1 LLGVVLLA
9 SAAHYAW
16 LAQAGRWK
24 RAAALLSAGAFNLS
38 LLTLWAS
45 AGWANTYYLFIVAG
59 LSVLVLVK
67 LFETDLGVEAAAWLR
82 GGAAA
87 TIYAAAAWKPL
98 AFDTTWALWVCVL
111 VCVLGVAA
119 GIALRV
125 RSYVY
130 LGTVFL
136 VTSVLSNLV
145 RFGVREP
152 RVGAL
157 LLSSLGLLVVG
168 FMVVVTTRRS
178 ELLQRYRQVRTMLH
192 AWEA

>member
-1 LLGVVLLA
+1 
-9 SAAHYAW
+9 
-16 LAQAGRWK
+16 
-24 RAAALLSAGAFNLS
+24 
-38 LLTLWAS
+38 
-45 AGWANTYYLFIVAG
+45 
-59 LSVLVLVK
+59 
-67 LFETDLGVEAAAWLR
+67 VEAAAWLR

-157 LLSSLGLLVVG
+157 LLSSLCLLVVG

>member
-1 LLGVVLLA
+1 MWTA
-9 SAAHYAW
+9 
-16 LAQAGRWK
+16 
-24 RAAALLSAGAFNLS
+24 
-38 LLTLWAS
+38 
-45 AGWANTYYLFIVAG
+45 AGWSSSYYLLIVAG
-59 LSVLVLVK
+59 LSTVVLVK
-67 LFETDLGVEAAAWLR
+67 LFEADLGAEWAARLR
-82 GGAAA
+82 AAAAA

-98 AFDTTWALWVCVL
+98 AFDTTWALGVCVL
-111 VCVLGVAA
+111 VCVVGVAA

-130 LGTVFL
+130 MGTVFL

-157 LLSSLGLLVVG
+157 LLSTLGLAVVG
-168 FMVVVTTRRS
+168 FMVLVTTRRS
-178 ELLQRYRQVRTMLH
+178 ELLQRYQKVQTMLQ